1 MLSYLVYRIILGGKI
16 CTVASQFLI
25 PVIEPNPYNLKI
37 SQLRALVTVA
47 NCGNFSKAALALDLS
62 QSTVSHAISTLEEEL
77 GAPLLT
83 RGRHGATPTIVGQQV
98 IEQARQVLSLL
109 EDIVKGAKVARGLQ
123 GGQVRIVAF
132 RSVATH
138 ILPAVIA
145 EFRRCFPNI
154 TVAIIE
160 QDELIEQTLLDG
172 QVDIGLTNLP
182 ASDKF
187 ETLEIL
193 IDDYLALMPPDSA
206 WEGIQLSWEQ
216 LAAFPLIIPATGSCA
231 TRIRN
236 YLRTAESSVDVAYE
250 VREDSTIV
258 GMVMQGLGATIL
270 PRLAV
275 EPLPN
280 GIKVCNLPV
289 PLVRVI
295 GAAMLTDALHPPAV
309 FAFWDLLKGLNQSGL
324 KPAA

>member
-1 MLSYLVYRIILGGKI
+1 MYSCIPI
-16 CTVASQFLI
+16 LI

-37 SQLRALVTVA
+37 SQLRALVMVA
-47 NCGNFSKAALALDLS
+47 DCGNFSKAALALDLS
-62 QSTVSHAISTLEEEL
+62 QSTVSHAIATLEEEL
-77 GAPLLT
+77 GAPLLA
-83 RGRHGATPTIVGQQV
+83 RGRQGAIPTIVGQQV
-98 IEQARQVLSLL
+98 IDQARQVLSLL
-109 EDIVKGAKVARGLQ
+109 EDMVQGAKVARGLQ
-123 GGQVRIVAF
+123 GGRVRIAAY

-154 TVAIIE
+154 TVAITE
-160 QDELIEQTLLDG
+160 LDNLIEQSLLDG
-172 QVDIGLTNLP
+172 QIDIGLTSLP
-182 ASDKF
+182 ASEKF

-193 IDDYLALMPPDSA
+193 TDDYLALMPPDSA
-206 WEGIQLSWEQ
+206 WEGTQLSWEQ
-216 LAAFPLIIPATGSCA
+216 LAAYPLIIPANGDCA
-231 TRIRN
+231 IFIRN
-236 YLRTAESSVDVAYE
+236 YLRTAESSIHIAYE
-250 VREDSTIV
+250 VREDSTML

-275 EPLPN
+275 EPLPI
-280 GIKVCNLPV
+280 GIKVCSLPI

-309 FAFWDLLKGLNQSGL
+309 FAFWDILKGLNLANL